1 MTGKNTRRGRTNIM
15 KNKMNWGGWIV
26 VSFIVFIAGTAV
38 MVSIAMRSS
47 VDLVTEDYYEKEL
60 RYQDHIEVVK
70 NTNALPQQVSLE
82 YAPTGIRVIFPKLAD
97 ANIYSGSVRFFRPS
111 DKRGDFSAEI
121 KLDSSM
127 SQQVPL
133 TRFTVG
139 LWRAK
144 IDWQV
149 GSQRYYS
156 ELPVII
162 Q

>member
-1 MTGKNTRRGRTNIM
+1 M
-15 KNKMNWGGWIV
+15 KNKLNWGGWIV
-26 VSFIVFIAGTAV
+26 VSFIVFIAGTGV
-38 MVSIAMRSS
+38 MVYIAMQSS

-70 NTNALPQQVSLE
+70 NTNALAQQVSLQ
-82 YAPTGIRVIFPKLAD
+82 YVHAGLRVIFPKLAD
-97 ANIYSGSVRFFRPS
+97 ANSYSGSVRFFRPS
-111 DKRGDFSAEI
+111 DQRGDFMTEI
-121 KLDSSM
+121 KLDSSL
-127 SQQVPL
+127 SQEVPL
-133 TRFTVG
+133 ARFTAG

-149 GSQRYYS
+149 GAQRYYS